1 MAQNH
6 STLVT
11 MADVLG
17 ARQLT
22 EPHIWRTPL
31 LPSPSLSNLSGGEVY
46 LKLECWQRTGSFK
59 VRGAL
64 NKLASLSPEEW
75 SRGIVTASAGNH
87 GLGVAYACQV
97 LGLPPV
103 TIFVPENAPGTK
115 VTRLAAHKCQVRRQ
129 GGDYDS
135 THALAEAFCQERDA
149 LYISAYDDPI
159 VIAGQATAGLEALE
173 DLPDADLFIVP
184 VGGGGLIAGIATVAK
199 AINPA
204 VRILGIQ
211 PAASPSAHL
220 SLRDGHPYE
229 TYPAAPTI
237 CDGLAGGFGRVPFE
251 LAADLIDDVLV
262 VPEADVRRAVS
273 WLLAQEQL
281 VVEGSG
287 AIAIAPLLNGQ
298 LHVPARK
305 VVAVLT
311 GRNVDPGL
319 LHGITTEYLPDL
331 VKQIGSNRQ
340 R

>member
-1 MAQNH
+1 MAQNR

-17 ARQLT
+17 ARRVTQ
-22 EPHIWRTPL
+22 PHTWHTPL
-31 LPSPSLSNLSGGEVY
+31 LPSPSLSKLSGGEVY

-75 SRGIVTASAGNH
+75 RRGIVTASAGNH

-103 TIFVPENAPGTK
+103 TIFVPENAPATK
-115 VTRLAAHKCQVRRQ
+115 LTRLAAHTCQVRQ
-129 GGDYDS
+129 EGADYDS
-135 THALAEAFCQERDA
+135 THALAEAFCQEHDA

-184 VGGGGLIAGIATVAK
+184 VGGGGLIAGIAIIAK
-199 AINPA
+199 AINPT
-204 VRILGIQ
+204 VRILGVQ

-298 LHVPARK
+298 LRTAAKK

-311 GRNVDPGL
+311 GRNLDAAL
-319 LHGITTEYLPDL
+319 LHEILAKRAEP
-331 VKQIGSNRQ
+331 
-340 R
+340 